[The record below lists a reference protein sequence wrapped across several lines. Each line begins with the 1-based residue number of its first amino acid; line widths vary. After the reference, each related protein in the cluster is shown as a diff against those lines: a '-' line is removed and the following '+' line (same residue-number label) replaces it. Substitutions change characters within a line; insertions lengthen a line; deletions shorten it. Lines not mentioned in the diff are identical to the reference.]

1 MTSQTSNR
9 GQLPWTLDAPSVEEC
24 CDSPVY
30 TALSPGLDNITLLS
44 CAKALESVKESQV
57 CTKVQESEGEV
68 DRVRKGVVTLAFNG
82 I

>member
-30 TALSPGLDNITLLS
+30 TALSPGLDNIDLS
-44 CAKALESVKESQV
+44 CAKALESVKEGQI
-57 CTKVQESEGEV
+57 CTKVLESEGEV
-68 DRVRKGVVTLAFNG
+68 DRVREGVITLAFNG